1 MDIIFSGQRK
11 REREGEE
18 ILKHR
23 QTLAVFRVKV
33 TRASAFARS
42 FQLSATGTYTQG
54 V

>member
-42 FQLSATGTYTQG
+42 F
-54 V
+54 